1 MSHVYR
7 PVGWNTFKRRYDLW
21 LWGAIAGFVALY
33 VGLSL
38 ALDKGLTAETLV
50 IRATA
55 LAAFT
60 LLHLVLC
67 TGPLARLDARF
78 LPLLYNRRHMGVS
91 MFALALVHGAFAF
104 VQFHALGDTDPLV
117 SLLSTPWVGGAAG
130 APFQLF
136 GALALAILFLM
147 AATSHDFWLANLTA
161 PVWKALH
168 MGVYAAYALI
178 VAHVAFG
185 ALQDQRAPLLALG
198 TAAGA
203 VLVVA
208 LHLAAAA
215 RERALDG
222 AGAST
227 AAASTVAASTV
238 AAEVDGGEVATIPD
252 GRARIVRVGGERVA
266 LFRDGERVFAL
277 SNVCQHQNGP
287 LGEGCI
293 RDGLVTCPWHGYQYR
308 PDDGCSPPPFTERVP
323 TFETRVADGRVW
335 IAARPRPAP
344 RRAAT
349 QEHAP

>member
-1 MSHVYR
+1 MSHAYR
-7 PVGWNTFKRRYDLW
+7 PVGWNAFKRRYDLW
-21 LWGAIAGFVALY
+21 LWAAILGFVALFA
-33 VGLSL
+33 GLSL
-38 ALDKGLTAETLV
+38 ALDKGLTAETIV
-50 IRATA
+50 IRASA

-117 SLLSTPWVGGAAG
+117 SLFSTPWVGGAAG

-136 GALALAILFLM
+136 GALALAILFVM

-168 MGVYAAYALI
+168 MGVYLAYALI

-185 ALQDQRAPLLALG
+185 ALQDQRAPVLALG
-198 TAAGA
+198 TAAGV
-203 VLVVA
+203 VLVVG
-208 LHLAAAA
+208 LHLVAAA
-215 RERALDG
+215 RERAGDVP
-222 AGAST
+222 APRERDA
-227 AAASTVAASTV
+227 
-238 AAEVDGGEVATIPD
+238 AAEVDGGELATIPD

-323 TFETRVADGRVW
+323 TFETRIADGRVW

-344 RRAAT
+344 RGATT
-349 QEHAP
+349 QEHTP